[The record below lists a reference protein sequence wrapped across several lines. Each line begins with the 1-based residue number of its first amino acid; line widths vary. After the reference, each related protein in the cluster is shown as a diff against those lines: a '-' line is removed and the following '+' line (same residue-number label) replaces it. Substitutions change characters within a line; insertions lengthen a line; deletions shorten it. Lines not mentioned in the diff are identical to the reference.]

1 LEEENTMEIKR
12 TFLRADFVWWLVLAF
27 MASAFTFFSVP
38 AHAQTDVPAI
48 RIERM
53 AVIPFFK
60 GTHAS
65 ATQES
70 LNCPV
75 YLLSPGG
82 EPLEPEADQL
92 LTGLV
97 QKALEK
103 RYGYRVVPLDNV
115 LTAYR
120 AIPKDEA
127 KDTPLSLS
135 QKTGKALEANVAL
148 VGFLGRFRERVG
160 GSMGVESPASVAFH
174 LNLID
179 VDSGKLLWK
188 ASFSETQRSLSEN
201 LLDAPTFFK
210 RGAKW
215 LTAGELA
222 RNGIDETLRKYPF

>member
-1 LEEENTMEIKR
+1 MKIKR
-12 TFLRADFVWWLVLAF
+12 TFWEPAFVWLLVLAF
-27 MASAFTFFSVP
+27 TASAFTLLSVP
-38 AHAQTDVPAI
+38 AHAETDVSPI
-48 RIERM
+48 RIEKM
-53 AVIPFFK
+53 AVIPFFI

-65 ATQES
+65 VTQES

-75 YLLSPGG
+75 CQLSLGG
-82 EPLEPEADQL
+82 ETLEPDADQL
-92 LTGLV
+92 LTDLV

-103 RYGYRVVPLDNV
+103 RYGYRVIPLEKV
-115 LTAYR
+115 MAVYR

-135 QKTGKALEANVAL
+135 RKTGKALEANVAM
-148 VGFLGRFRERVG
+148 VGFLWRFRERVG
-160 GSMGVESPASVAFH
+160 GSMGVESPASVAFY

-201 LLDAPTFFK
+201 ILDAATFFK
-210 RGAKW
+210 RGVKW

-222 RNGIDETLRKYPF
+222 RNGLDETLRKHPF